1 MASTTT
7 RLLTFE
13 EFEKLPE
20 APGMRQ
26 ELHHGEVIEV
36 PPPQL
41 GHYKIALRL
50 QSFLAKTA
58 SDIGIAGMEMGF
70 RPLAGNEYLVADVV
84 FILRKR
90 WDALPGDGYM
100 VGAPE
105 LVIEVLSPSNT
116 LAEMR
121 ERRKMC
127 LENGG
132 REFWMVDPKLREVEV
147 STPDGHSI
155 TYTPGQQIPLF
166 FAAGSSIAI
175 DAIFE

>member
-1 MASTTT
+1 VASTTT

-20 APGMRQ
+20 APGVRQ

-50 QSFLAKTA
+50 QSFLAKAA
-58 SDIGIAGMEMGF
+58 SDHGIAGMEMGF
-70 RPLAGNEYLVADVV
+70 RPLVGDEYLIADVV

-105 LVIEVLSPSNT
+105 IVIEVLSPSNT
-116 LAEMR
+116 IKKVR
-121 ERRKMC
+121 ERRKIC
-127 LENGG
+127 LENGC
-132 REFWMVDPKLREVEV
+132 REFWMVDPELREVEV
-147 STPDGHSI
+147 STPDGNSI
-155 TYTPGQQIPLF
+155 TYKPAQQIPLF
-166 FAAGSSIAI
+166 FADGLSIAV
-175 DAIFE
+175 DAIFQ